1 MMTHV
6 EPVKPIVKSNLTTML
21 KSRLWDYSAAYI
33 LANGAITVTSEGAD
47 PVAE

>member
-6 EPVKPIVKSNLTTML
+6 ERVTSIVKSNLTTML
-21 KSRLWDYSAAYI
+21 KSSLWDYSAAYV
-33 LANGAITVTSEGAD
+33 LVNGAITVTSEGAD